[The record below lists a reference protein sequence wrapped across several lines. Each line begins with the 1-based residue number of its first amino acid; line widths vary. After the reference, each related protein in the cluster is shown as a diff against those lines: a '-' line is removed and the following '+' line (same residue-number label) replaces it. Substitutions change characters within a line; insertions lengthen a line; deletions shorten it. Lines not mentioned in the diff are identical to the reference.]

1 MKLDRRQFLT
11 TTATAGATL
20 AAGNLAFLR
29 EAAAQGSGPIKI
41 GTLSPLTGAGAVY
54 GTILANTYKV
64 VADDINKQGGIGG
77 RPIQLIVED
86 GQTNPDA
93 AVRAAKKLIEVDR
106 INILLGTWS
115 SAVTLAVAPL
125 TAAAKI
131 PHFNVSSSSAVTTF
145 KDDDFLYRSYT
156 SQVMVS
162 GIYTTA
168 VQKLGYKSAALLLLN
183 NPYGTTLGDTF
194 AERFQKASG
203 KITGRVVYNPNQAS
217 YRSEVQEA
225 LSGKPDVILFGGYTA
240 DGILVFKEWFQLGL
254 GGNWIG
260 PGFAFNQQFIQGI
273 GQQAAEGI
281 VVVEAVPAA
290 GSSGHAHLTKLYQAA
305 YKQDP
310 EFFAAMAY
318 DQMLVVSLAA
328 LAAKSSDG
336 TAIRDNI
343 RKVSNPP
350 GKTVGTWAEA
360 RPLVQ
365 KGEKVNY
372 EGVSGSCDFDAAG
385 DVVTDFGIHRIKSGK
400 WALEQTI
407 KAAEI
412 KAA

>member
-11 TTATAGATL
+11 TAAAGGATL
-20 AAGNLAFLR
+20 AAGNLGFLR
-29 EAAAQGSGPIKI
+29 EAVAQGSGPIKI
-41 GTLSPLTGAGAVY
+41 GTLSPLTGAGSVY
-54 GTILANTYKV
+54 GTILANTYKI
-64 VADDINKQGGIGG
+64 VAEDINKQGGIGG
-77 RPIQLIVED
+77 RPIQLVVED

-106 INILLGTWS
+106 VNILLGTWS

-125 TAAAKI
+125 TAAAKV
-131 PHFNVSSSSAVTTF
+131 PHFNVSSSSAVTSF
-145 KDDDFLYRSYT
+145 KDDDFLYRTYT
-156 SQVMVS
+156 SQVLVS

-168 VQKLGYKSAALLLLN
+168 AQKLGFKSAALVLLN
-183 NPYGTTLGDTF
+183 NPYGVTLGDTF
-194 AERFQKASG
+194 AERFQKAGG

-225 LSGKPDVILFGGYTA
+225 LSGKPDVIVFGGYTA

-254 GGNWIG
+254 GGTWMG

-281 VVVEAVPAA
+281 IVVEAIPAL
-290 GSSGHAHLTKLYQAA
+290 GSPALAHLTKLYQAS
-305 YKQDP
+305 YKTDP
-310 EFFAAMAY
+310 EFFAAMGY
-318 DQMLVVSLAA
+318 DHMHVVSLAA

-350 GKTVGTWAEA
+350 GKAVGTWAEA
-360 RPLVQ
+360 APLVR
-365 KGEKVNY
+365 KGEEIDY
-372 EGVSGSCDFDAAG
+372 QGASGSCDFDAAG
-385 DVVTDFGIHRIKSGK
+385 DVYTDFGIHRIKAGK
-400 WALEQTI
+400 WVLEQTI